1 MSIDEFLKKC
11 KEKNLDPVVV
21 LAIAIQ
27 QVFNDYEKAL
37 EKDNEKN
44 KLLAEAK
51 GLFAVANFEWGEDA
65 RKADELY
72 NKIKKVLT

>member
-11 KEKNLDPVVV
+11 KGKNLNPVEV
-21 LAIAIQ
+21 LAKAIQ

-37 EKDNEKN
+37 KKDNEKN

-51 GLFAVANFEWGEDA
+51 DLLAVANFEWGEDA
-65 RKADELY
+65 RKANELY
-72 NKIKKVLT
+72 NKIKEVLT